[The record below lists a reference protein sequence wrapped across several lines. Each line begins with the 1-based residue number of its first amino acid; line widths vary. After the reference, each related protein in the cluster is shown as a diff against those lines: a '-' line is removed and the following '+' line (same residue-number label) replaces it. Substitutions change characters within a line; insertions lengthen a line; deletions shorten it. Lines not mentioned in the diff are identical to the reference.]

1 MKKNNIIYWTATGLF
16 SLMMLF
22 SASMYFTSPEVQAGF
37 VKMGFQD
44 AFRIEL
50 GIAKIIGALILLI
63 PFFKGSVKEWAYA
76 GFGITLISASILHAS
91 IGDPAAKVI
100 SPLIFLG
107 ILAVSH
113 IFWKKRSKMSFAE

>member
-1 MKKNNIIYWTATGLF
+1 MKKNTIIYWTTTSLF
-16 SLMMLF
+16 SAMMLF
-22 SASMYFTSPEVQAGF
+22 SASMYFTSPEVQSNF

-50 GIAKIIGALILLI
+50 GLAKILGALVLLI

-91 IGDPAAKVI
+91 IGDPVSMI
-100 SPLIFLG
+100 VTPLVFLG
-107 ILAVSH
+107 ILSVSH
-113 IFWKKRSKMSFAE
+113 IFWKKKVNPVNA

>member
-1 MKKNNIIYWTATGLF
+1 MKKNTIIYWTTTSLF
-16 SLMMLF
+16 SAMMLF
-22 SASMYFTSPEVQAGF
+22 SASMYFTSPEVQSNF

-50 GIAKIIGALILLI
+50 GLAKILGALVLLI

-91 IGDPAAKVI
+91 IGDPVSMI
-100 SPLIFLG
+100 VTPLVFLG
-107 ILAVSH
+107 ILSVSH
-113 IFWKKRSKMSFAE
+113 IFWKKKVNPVTV

>member
-1 MKKNNIIYWTATGLF
+1 MKKNQIIYWTTTGLF
-16 SLMMLF
+16 SAMMLF

-37 VKMGFQD
+37 TKMGFQD

-50 GIAKIIGALILLI
+50 GIAKLIGALVLLL

-91 IGDPAAKVI
+91 AGDPVSNTI
-100 SPLIFLG
+100 TPLVFLG

-113 IFWKKRSKMSFAE
+113 VFWKKQLHTAV

>member
-1 MKKNNIIYWTATGLF
+1 MKKNTIIYWTTTSLF
-16 SLMMLF
+16 SAMMLF
-22 SASMYFTSPEVQAGF
+22 SASMYFTSPEVQSNF

-50 GIAKIIGALILLI
+50 GLAKILGALVLLI

-91 IGDPAAKVI
+91 IDDPVSMI
-100 SPLIFLG
+100 VTPLVFLG
-107 ILAVSH
+107 ILSASH
-113 IFWKKRSKMSFAE
+113 FFWKKKVNPVTA